1 MKPFGLPRHL
11 GNQWLMGSVAAGSVL
26 VIVALAVFWQ
36 STSVDQE
43 STETEFDLE
52 MRARKLSGKSGQV
65 KDSNAVDTS
74 KSLEDSDQV
83 VPDGQLPYRVYLLPT
98 DSDWQSRNPGAAGAL
113 RLGFATLQRG
123 LSGCVAARK
132 AEGGTLQPFTVDAVL
147 APNASRIAVTAL
159 AVNIISGQQS
169 EVACLRDRLETMTS
183 PDLAGLS
190 ATLAAPL
197 NVRIVIV
204 PVAAGSSL
212 PNGG

>member
-1 MKPFGLPRHL
+1 MRPFGHLRHL
-11 GNQWLMGSVAAGSVL
+11 HKQRLIGSVVAGSVL
-26 VIVALAVFWQ
+26 VSVAVAVFWQ
-36 STSVDQE
+36 WSPVDQE
-43 STETEFDLE
+43 LTGTEFDLE

-65 KDSNAVDTS
+65 IDSNAHDKS
-74 KSLEDSDQV
+74 KSLEDTDHV

-132 AEGGTLQPFTVDAVL
+132 AEGGSLQPFTVDAVL

-169 EVACLRDRLETMTS
+169 EVACLRDRLETMSS